1 VIAFGTLVAGAALLT
16 RPGETGSVARVAA
29 GGAAALIVFASV
41 GSARAEQPPPLPSF
55 TQVESGPAGGSVW
68 AGRIPNPFVPSD
80 RRDTYVYLPPGYSPD
95 ERYPVLYLLHGFWGE
110 PSSFVDGLHLL
121 QFADQAIQNGAVRP
135 FLAVMPPGGPPSGT
149 KAERAQGEWAGPSEQ
164 FVVRT
169 VVPWTDRHLPTI
181 RAARARAIAGVSAG
195 AFGAVDIAV
204 RHLGLFGTAESWEGY
219 FQPFRDGPFAHAS
232 AAVLAAHDPALLV
245 RNDAQ
250 AIRRHGLRF
259 FLSTGGSH
267 GAVKRAWT
275 FEFARELRSLRIASR
290 LWSQPPGVPGFGRNQ
305 LPSALRYAEP
315 VG

>member
-1 VIAFGTLVAGAALLT
+1 VI
-16 RPGETGSVARVAA
+16 
-29 GGAAALIVFASV
+29 
-41 GSARAEQPPPLPSF
+41 
-55 TQVESGPAGGSVW
+55 
-68 AGRIPNPFVPSD
+68 
-80 RRDTYVYLPPGYSPD
+80 
-95 ERYPVLYLLHGFWGE
+95 
-110 PSSFVDGLHLL
+110 
-121 QFADQAIQNGAVRP
+121 
-135 FLAVMPPGGPPSGT
+135 
-149 KAERAQGEWAGPSEQ
+149 
-164 FVVRT
+164 
-169 VVPWTDRHLPTI
+169 PTI

-232 AAVLAAHDPALLV
+232 AAELAAHDPALLV
-245 RNDAQ
+245 RKDAS

-275 FEFARELRSLRIASR
+275 FEFVRELRSLRIASR
-290 LWSQPPGVPGFGRNQ
+290 LWSQPPGVKGFGRNQ